1 MDSCGV
7 APLKRDGIA
16 YSDAKVKAE
25 ILNNQFTSVF
35 TTEDP
40 SKPLPDL
47 GPSPH
52 PTVADITVQQ
62 NGVNKLLQHLN
73 PHKATGPDEVSARL
87 LKETAQQVAPA
98 LTLLFQASLDQ
109 GTVPEEW
116 KAANITPLFKKGDR
130 SAAIALFH

>member
-1 MDSCGV
+1 MEFHKEHRRMDSCGV

-35 TTEDP
+35 MTKDP

-47 GPSPH
+47 GQSPH

-62 NGVNKLLQHLN
+62 NGVLKLLQN
-73 PHKATGPDEVSARL
+73 FNTHKATHPDEISSNVCSRRPH
-87 LKETAQQVAPA
+87 T
-98 LTLLFQASLDQ
+98 
-109 GTVPEEW
+109 
-116 KAANITPLFKKGDR
+116 R
-130 SAAIALFH
+130 